1 MAESKLS
8 PLLVRHVDPGQKNPT
23 DFRYPRWYGG
33 SASCMAVAVSH
44 PFDLIK
50 VRMQIASNGAK
61 QGSIQTGVLIVRSEG
76 LSGLYQG
83 ISAGFTR
90 SLTYGTARIAIYEE
104 LKKSQTTSDKSFSI
118 VALGSMAA
126 VSGFIGAI
134 IGTPSDIANIRMQND
149 KALPTHHRRN
159 YQHVFDAWYQMK
171 QHEGWRAFVQGI
183 WPNCFR
189 SGIMTA
195 SQLASYDAFKRLL
208 RRIGDT
214 SEEKPWIHFAASLL
228 ASLVATTVSN
238 PMDVIRTQLMS
249 TVKRNSVFTVVQG
262 LFAAEGFRWIFRGW
276 TPSFVRL
283 GPQTIATLVFLE
295 QHKRFY
301 RSWTTSH

>member
-8 PLLVRHVDPGQKNPT
+8 PLPVRHVDPVQKSPELK
-23 DFRYPRWYGG
+23 YPRWFGG
-33 SASCMAVAVSH
+33 SSSCMAVAVSH

-50 VRMQIASNGAK
+50 VRMQTVTNGAK
-61 QGSIQTGVLIVRSEG
+61 QGSVRTGILIVQNEG
-76 LSGLYQG
+76 IKGLYQG

-104 LKKSQTTSDKSFSI
+104 LKNCTTTSEKPLS
-118 VALGSMAA
+118 VPVLGIMAA

-134 IGTPSDIANIRMQND
+134 FGTPSDLANIRMQND
-149 KALPTHHRRN
+149 KSLPIQHRRN
-159 YQHVFDAWYQMK
+159 YRHVFDAWYQMK
-171 QHEGWRAFVQGI
+171 RQEGWRAFIQGI

-195 SQLASYDAFKRLL
+195 SQLASYDTFKRLL
-208 RRIGDT
+208 QRIGGT
-214 SEEKPWIHFAASLL
+214 NEEKPLIHFSASLL

-249 TVKRNSVFTVVQG
+249 SSEKGSVLKIVRG
-262 LFAAEGFRWIFRGW
+262 LFAAEGIRWVFRGW

-295 QHKRFY
+295 QHKRIY
-301 RSWTTSH
+301 RNLITG